1 MLNEPNSLKK
11 LDKTASSRY
20 SKREKLYLE
29 GDIMLSSV
37 FKPFVEQS
45 PISVMARGMIER
57 VLNPDQ
63 LNQWFD
69 STAKE
74 QYTKD
79 LLFSSLFDI
88 MSLVVHGRYRSV
100 HAAYQ
105 ASKEDICVSITSIY
119 NKLNGIEPETSAEL
133 VRYASGQV
141 APIIEELGGT
151 IPDPLPGLRVK
162 LLDGN
167 CIEKSHHRIKELRSL
182 SAGPLPGKSLVVYDP
197 VMRLP
202 IDVFPCE
209 DGHAQERSLLKDVLT
224 TIDPGD
230 AWIADRNFCTLDFT
244 CSIASKGAYFVIR
257 EHKKYP
263 FESIGKEK
271 YIGKIDTGKVYEQA
285 ILVVD
290 DAGQEHIFRRVRV
303 NLDKTTRDGDSDIF
317 IICNLPKTKASAKKI
332 AQLYRDR
339 WTIETAFQHL
349 ADFFKSEINSLG
361 YPRAALFGFCVALVS
376 YIILS
381 VMKAAMG
388 SVHGAEVVENEIS
401 GYYLADEISATYRGM
416 LIAIP
421 EKNWTVFQQMTFRKL
436 ANVLKKLAAKMKLSR
451 FQKHPRGPKKP
462 QPKRKGSKNSPHVST
477 AQILAKRKKK

>member
-1 MLNEPNSLKK
+1 
-11 LDKTASSRY
+11 
-20 SKREKLYLE
+20 
-29 GDIMLSSV
+29 
-37 FKPFVEQS
+37 
-45 PISVMARGMIER
+45 MARGMLER
-57 VLNPDQ
+57 VLNPKQ
-63 LNQWFD
+63 LDQWFNK
-69 STAKE
+69 TANN

-88 MSLVVHGRYRSV
+88 MSLVVHGSHRSV

-105 ASKEDICVSITSIY
+105 ASKEDISVSITSVY
-119 NKLNGIEPETSAEL
+119 NKLNGIETETSAEL
-133 VRYASGQV
+133 VRYAAGQV
-141 APIIEELGGT
+141 APIIKKLGGT
-151 IPDPLPGLRVK
+151 NPDPLPGLRVK

-197 VMRLP
+197 AMRLP

-209 DGHAQERSLLKDVLT
+209 DGHSQERSLFKDVLS

-244 CSIASKGAYFVIR
+244 CSIASKQAYFVIR

-263 FESIGKEK
+263 FQMLTKEK
-271 YIGKIDTGKVYEQA
+271 YIGKTETGKVYEQG

-290 DAGQEHIFRRVRV
+290 SAGQEHTFRRIRV
-303 NLDKTTRDGDSDIF
+303 SLKKNTRDGDSDIF
-317 IICNLPKTKASAKKI
+317 IICNLSKTKANAKKI
-332 AQLYRDR
+332 ARLYRGR

-349 ADFFKSEINSLG
+349 ADYFNSEINALG

-376 YIILS
+376 YIVLAVIKS
-381 VMKAAMG
+381 AMS
-388 SVHGAEVVENEIS
+388 SVHGADIVENEIS

-416 LIAIP
+416 LIAIS
-421 EKNWTVFQQMTFRKL
+421 EENWVVFQRMTPHKL
-436 ANVLKKLAAKMKLSR
+436 ATVLKKLAAQMKLYR

-462 QPKRKGSKNSPHVST
+462 QPKRKCSKNTPHVST
-477 AQILAKRKKK
+477 AQILAKRRK